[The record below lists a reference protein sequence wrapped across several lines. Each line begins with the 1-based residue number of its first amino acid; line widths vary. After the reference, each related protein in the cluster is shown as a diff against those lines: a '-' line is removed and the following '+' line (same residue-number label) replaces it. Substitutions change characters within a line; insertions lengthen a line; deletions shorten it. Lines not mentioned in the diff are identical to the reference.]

1 MNDITIHKEEVKD
14 YVIDKIDLEIKA
26 SIPQKNRKQEDID
39 IQTTTYLFKALAYL
53 DSAVSSLECKLIIK
67 EKATIIDYENIINI
81 IADLHKD
88 INEQVNVLEIHEVTK
103 EGLEKIKIKN
113 DLFNVQNSRNY
124 KNKAVIFQIADRIEI
139 YSTSVVFSTISFK
152 FQDTS
157 KYWISNIRGTSENPI
172 KVKLYEGTEEI
183 DYKNIEDKLKSDYKK
198 LIADVRSKVEQMI
211 KNKSL

>member
-1 MNDITIHKEEVKD
+1 M
-14 YVIDKIDLEIKA
+14 L
-26 SIPQKNRKQEDID
+26 
-39 IQTTTYLFKALAYL
+39 
-53 DSAVSSLECKLIIK
+53 
-67 EKATIIDYENIINI
+67 NI
-81 IADLHKD
+81 
-88 INEQVNVLEIHEVTK
+88 
-103 EGLEKIKIKN
+103 
-113 DLFNVQNSRNY
+113 QNSRNY
-124 KNKAVIFQIADRIEI
+124 KDKAIIFQIADRVEI

-157 KYWISNIRGTSENPI
+157 KYWISNIIGTSENPI

>member
-1 MNDITIHKEEVKD
+1 M
-14 YVIDKIDLEIKA
+14 
-26 SIPQKNRKQEDID
+26 
-39 IQTTTYLFKALAYL
+39 F
-53 DSAVSSLECKLIIK
+53 
-67 EKATIIDYENIINI
+67 NI
-81 IADLHKD
+81 
-88 INEQVNVLEIHEVTK
+88 
-103 EGLEKIKIKN
+103 
-113 DLFNVQNSRNY
+113 QNSRNY
-124 KNKAVIFQIADRIEI
+124 NDKAVIFQISDRIEI

-157 KYWISNIRGTSENPI
+157 KYWISNIRGTSENTI